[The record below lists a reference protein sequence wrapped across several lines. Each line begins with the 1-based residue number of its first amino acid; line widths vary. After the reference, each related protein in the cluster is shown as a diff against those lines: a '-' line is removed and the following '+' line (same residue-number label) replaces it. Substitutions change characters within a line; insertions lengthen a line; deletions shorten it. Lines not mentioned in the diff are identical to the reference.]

1 MEVYYRK
8 RHQEQLKALLQ
19 QLAVEE
25 QAAASRMIE
34 KHSNEMLQLIEE
46 KVVKYFVI
54 CQVVYISQEL
64 WKKSAL
70 FRQ

>member
-1 MEVYYRK
+1 MYYRK

-19 QLAVEE
+19 QLAAEE

-46 KVVKYFVI
+46 KVWANT
-54 CQVVYISQEL
+54 EPRA
-64 WKKSAL
+64 KSCIL
-70 FRQ
+70 YYLPPKSKEK